1 MNIRELKRRLQPYS
15 GYMKPVEDGGADS
28 GGEVIDVV
36 PGASGPGG
44 EAGSEDRGDEFTPT
58 ADADGGSDGG
68 NGGGGEEPP
77 VAGHA
82 DQEGGDGHD
91 NGPGSKGIPKGRF
104 NEVNAKRKEAE
115 AALAAA
121 NEELAQYKAREAA
134 AKAAAEGAAATPA
147 TPAAPAPIPAGQA
160 KAAEP
165 FNFKAQEKAYATA
178 LIEGD
183 IDKATEIRE
192 AINAKIEEQAT
203 ARATVELNSRQTAQ
217 LLQSTAQSVAK
228 AYPYLNTADGA
239 DALDLI
245 LASRDAKMAKG
256 MPAHLALLEAAN
268 TIAPRFAPEGGDA
281 PSRDSTSSQSAKDSR
296 PAAALARGAADS
308 TAQPPAL
315 QVGIGERATA
325 ARVNVAQLTEEQFE
339 ALTPAEK
346 KRLRGD

>member
-15 GYMKPVEDGGADS
+15 GYMKPVENGGADS
-28 GGEVIDVV
+28 GGEVIDLV
-36 PGASGPGG
+36 PGAGAADGDGG
-44 EAGSEDRGDEFTPT
+44 GDDRGDDFTPT
-58 ADADGGSDGG
+58 PDADGAGDGNDGG
-68 NGGGGEEPP
+68 EGGGGEKPP
-77 VAGHA
+77 VASGA
-82 DQEGGDGHD
+82 DPEGGDGHD
-91 NGPGSKGIPKGRF
+91 GGAGSKGIPKGRF
-104 NEVNAKRKEAE
+104 NEVNARRKEAE

-121 NEELAQYKAREAA
+121 NEELAQYRAREAA
-134 AKAAAEGAAATPA
+134 AKAAEAKPSAPA
-147 TPAAPAPIPAGQA
+147 AAPASQDQ
-160 KAAEP
+160 AAEP

-203 ARATVELNSRQTAQ
+203 ARATVELTSRQTAQ
-217 LLQSTAQSVAK
+217 LLSNTAQSVAK
-228 AYPYLNTADGA
+228 AYPYLNTAEGA
-239 DALDLI
+239 EALELI

-268 TIAPRFAPEGGDA
+268 TIAPRFAPEESET
-281 PSRDSTSSQSAKDSR
+281 PSRDSTSAPSAKDSR

-315 QVGIGERATA
+315 QVGIGQRTTV

-346 KRLRGD
+346 SRLRGD